1 MKFAVLTG
9 AGASRDLSS
18 SPDEPLPLMSDWAQ
32 RLRERLGP
40 ELSQMATLNHAESGP
55 DFEETLG
62 ALFRWAEMLRVQ

>member
-1 MKFAVLTG
+1 
-9 AGASRDLSS
+9 
-18 SPDEPLPLMSDWAQ
+18 MSDWAQ